1 MKNILF
7 FLIFTVA
14 IFSCKKDKPEPAPTI
29 PNSANALITFS
40 IPGQLSSVISPGA
53 HTVVITM
60 PFGVKLD
67 SLVAANFTIPSGAT
81 IKIGTIPQTSDVT
94 LNNFISPITY
104 TITAENGTAIQ
115 DWTITADYETYS
127 YLLEDFPTTNESF
140 YMQIDST
147 NLQGYSLGTPGK
159 GKVWNF
165 LGLGI
170 EATDTL
176 DFLSPSAHPAGSQF
190 PNSNIVIKDH
200 SSSFDMFATLS
211 TTKSELIGMYGSV
224 NGMLISIP
232 TTNRLTNLI
241 FPSEFGVNFTDD
253 GALQKDTT
261 VTIPPIPIPVAVS
274 LQVDIN
280 TVSNIDANGIVNT
293 PIGTFKCIRE
303 YNVQTRHTQVL
314 VAGSPYINQYETT
327 RTYNYFNKEK
337 GYPVLIV
344 EVDSIGN
351 IKKIKHQK

>member
-60 PFGVKLD
+60 PFDVKLD

-140 YMQIDST
+140 YMEIDST
-147 NLQGYSLGTPGK
+147 NLQGYSLETPGK
-159 GKVWNF
+159 GKIWSF

-190 PNSNIVIKDH
+190 PSASVVVKDH
-200 SSSFDMFATLS
+200 SSSFDMFAS
-211 TTKSELIGMYGSV
+211 NSSTKSELIGMYGSV
-224 NGMLISIP
+224 NGMLISVP
-232 TTNRLTNLI
+232 TTNRLTTLK
-241 FPSEFGVNFTDD
+241 FPSEFGVNFIDD
-253 GALQKDTT
+253 GALQKDTSIT
-261 VTIPPIPIPVAVS
+261 YSGFPVTVS

-280 TVSNIDANGIVNT
+280 TESNIDANGIVKT
-293 PIGTFKCIRE
+293 PIGIFKCVRE
-303 YNVQTRHTQVL
+303 HNVQIRHTQVL
-314 VAGSPYINQYETT
+314 VAGASYLDQSDTT
-327 RTYNYFNKEK
+327 RTYNYYNKEK
-337 GYPVLIV
+337 GYPVIIV
-344 EVDSIGN
+344 EVDASEN